1 MNRSLFIA
9 LVLTLSS
16 LISLIVTASFAQ
28 IPDTYTNLKVLPKDI
43 KKAQLMQYMKDFSK
57 ALGVRCHDCHKGE
70 EGQSLSTYDF
80 ASDENPRK
88 DIARLMITMTQKING
103 EILKDFKEGQFTQIT
118 CQTCHR
124 GQQVPD
130 A

>member
-1 MNRSLFIA
+1 MHRTLLIA
-9 LVLTLSS
+9 LVLTLG
-16 LISLIVTASFAQ
+16 SLIVTASFAQ

-43 KKAQLMQYMKDFSK
+43 KKAQLLQHMKEFSK
-57 ALGVRCHDCHKGE
+57 SLGVRCHFCHKGE

-88 DIARLMITMTQKING
+88 NIARLMITMTKKING
-103 EILKDFKEGQFTQIT
+103 EILKDFKEGQFTQVT

>member
-1 MNRSLFIA
+1 
-9 LVLTLSS
+9 
-16 LISLIVTASFAQ
+16 
-28 IPDTYTNLKVLPKDI
+28 
-43 KKAQLMQYMKDFSK
+43 
-57 ALGVRCHDCHKGE
+57 
-70 EGQSLSTYDF
+70 
-80 ASDENPRK
+80 
-88 DIARLMITMTQKING
+88 MITMTQKING

>member
-1 MNRSLFIA
+1 MNRTLLIA
-9 LVLTLSS
+9 LVLILG
-16 LISLIVTASFAQ
+16 SLIVTTSFAQ

-43 KKAQLMQYMKDFSK
+43 KKARLMQYMKDFSK
-57 ALGVRCHDCHKGE
+57 ALGVRCHACHKGE

-103 EILKDFKEGQFTQIT
+103 EILKDFKEGQFTQVT
-118 CQTCHR
+118 CHTCHR

>member
-1 MNRSLFIA
+1 MNRSYLIA
-9 LVLTLSS
+9 LVLALSS
-16 LISLIVTASFAQ
+16 LIVTVSFAQ

-43 KKAQLMQYMKDFSK
+43 KKAQLMQRMKDFSR
-57 ALGVRCHDCHKGE
+57 ALGVRCHFCHKGE
-70 EGQSLSTYDF
+70 EGKSLSTYDF
-80 ASDENPRK
+80 ASDENYHK

-103 EILKDFKEGQFTQIT
+103 EILKDFKEGQFTQVT

-124 GQQVPD
+124 GKKEPD